1 MGASQSAADPKGSAP
16 GRAAGVVSQRQRPS
30 SGTGSS
36 VLAQATGV
44 EAVPDHTRRACVRE
58 MSCSSAVWSVR
69 LSADSTWIVTGDE
82 SRRVIIWD
90 ALKAAKVREME
101 CDGQVTAVD
110 ILADGSSVVSGDLS
124 GHVCVWDATSGAL
137 RHRLNSDAPIS
148 AVQVS
153 RDMALVLS
161 ADESGA
167 VRLWQVASGA
177 AHGEAMHCRASVNCA
192 CLTVDVSLIVTADK
206 APCLSIWEVCDS
218 TSPHTRT
225 LPGQCVTCHGT
236 TLRRLLTRLTAR
248 ARTCAPC
255 MQVSTRTR
263 RHAVNLVCEVLCMH
277 LASDSSTLATGGDD
291 GIVRLWD
298 AQTGEQAQV
307 DFRCHSEVTAVQ
319 VSHDRSILVSGD
331 CDARVRV
338 WDAFSGEELTGD
350 DEDIHIECGGIVNTV
365 DLALDKSVVASGDE
379 TGKVGA
385 HTRVSPRACARVRVR
400 ATECASA
407 RSDAAAAALAS
418 SLTRRVAL
426 CTGPAVGGVIDCAGV
441 GERGRA
447 AGRHAQHVADGVA
460 LGRRLVVE
468 EVREQQLRP
477 GQLHKQQAGWR
488 RHAGAGALPHAN
500 ARQHGARAA
509 RARTPSVVG

>member
-218 TSPHTRT
+218 TSPHTHT
-225 LPGQCVTCHGT
+225 LPGQSVCD
-236 TLRRLLTRLTAR
+236 L
-248 ARTCAPC
+248 P
-255 MQVSTRTR
+255 
-263 RHAVNLVCEVLCMH
+263 RHH
-277 LASDSSTLATGGDD
+277 LAAPSDSSHCARAHVCALYAGEHAHAPPRRQS
-291 GIVRLWD
+291 RLR
-298 AQTGEQAQV
+298 G
-307 DFRCHSEVTAVQ
+307 
-319 VSHDRSILVSGD
+319 
-331 CDARVRV
+331 
-338 WDAFSGEELTGD
+338 
-350 DEDIHIECGGIVNTV
+350 
-365 DLALDKSVVASGDE
+365 ALHASG
-379 TGKVGA
+379 
-385 HTRVSPRACARVRVR
+385 
-400 ATECASA
+400 
-407 RSDAAAAALAS
+407 
-418 SLTRRVAL
+418 
-426 CTGPAVGGVIDCAGV
+426 
-441 GERGRA
+441 
-447 AGRHAQHVADGVA
+447 Q
-460 LGRRLVVE
+460 RLVDP
-468 EVREQQLRP
+468 R
-477 GQLHKQQAGWR
+477 HR
-488 RHAGAGALPHAN
+488 R
-500 ARQHGARAA
+500 
-509 RARTPSVVG
+509 